1 MRSTTALAASFALLL
16 SAATAVDAQTPKS
29 AEPLFRTAPPVVK
42 TIVVEEEYGF
52 AQRRYDPPV
61 DVTPVDRSAAKDDTP
76 EATTIAI
83 LSAMSRG
90 DVAWFRSLWDP
101 ESARILAADDKKYGR
116 DDTSWT
122 AAWARTLRDRRI
134 VLTNR
139 IESGDY
145 VLITYDLIPLQ
156 PNHKPEEVLHLET
169 PLKLQNGRWLATQEL
184 SSDPVLLYWKTPD
197 VRPRRVVRGP
207 RS

>member
-1 MRSTTALAASFALLL
+1 MKSKTLLPLAFALVLN
-16 SAATAVDAQTPKS
+16 AATSVQAQTPTTES
-29 AEPLFRTAPPVVK
+29 PFRTAAPIVK
-42 TIVVEEEYGF
+42 KIVVEEEYGF
-52 AQRRYDPPV
+52 AVRRYDPPI
-61 DVTPVDRSAAKDDTP
+61 DFEAVDRNAATNDTP

-83 LSAMSRG
+83 LSAMRRG
-90 DVAWFRSLWDP
+90 DVPWFRSLWDA
-101 ESARILAADDKKYGR
+101 ESARVLAADDQTHNR
-116 DDTSWT
+116 TDASWT
-122 AAWARTLRDRRI
+122 AAWERLLRERRI

-145 VLITYDLIPLQ
+145 VLVAYDLIPLQ
-156 PNHKPEEVLHLET
+156 ANHKPEEVIHLET

-197 VRPRRVVRGP
+197 VRQRRFVRGP

>member
-1 MRSTTALAASFALLL
+1 MKSTMSFAVIAVVL
-16 SAATAVDAQTPKS
+16 SASTSVDAQTNT
-29 AEPLFRTAPPVVK
+29 AEPPFRTAPPEVK
-42 TIVVEEEYGF
+42 KIIVEDEYGF
-52 AQRRYDPPV
+52 ALRRYDPPV
-61 DVTPVDRSAAKDDTP
+61 EFTVIERGAARSDTP

-90 DVAWFRSLWDP
+90 DVPWFRSLWDE
-101 ESARILAADDKKYGR
+101 ESASMLAADDKKHGR
-116 DDTSWT
+116 TDASWI
-122 AAWARTLRDRRI
+122 AAWARLLTDRRI

-145 VLITYDLIPLQ
+145 VLIAYDLVPLQ
-156 PNHKPEEVLHLET
+156 ANHKPEDIIRLET

-184 SSDPVLLYWKTPD
+184 ASDPVLQYWKTPD
-197 VRPRRVVRGP
+197 VRPRRLVRGP

>member
-1 MRSTTALAASFALLL
+1 MRSMTLPVAAFALVL
-16 SAATAVDAQTPKS
+16 SATTFVHAQTPT
-29 AEPLFRTAPPVVK
+29 TAAPPFPTAAPVVK
-42 TIVVEEEYGF
+42 KIVVEEEYGF
-52 AQRRYDPPV
+52 ALRRYDPPV
-61 DVTPVDRSAAKDDTP
+61 DVTAVDRSAAKDDTP

-101 ESARILAADDKKYGR
+101 ESARILAADDKKHGR

-122 AAWARTLRDRRI
+122 AAWAGLLRDRRI

-145 VLITYDLIPLQ
+145 VLIAYDLIPLQ
-156 PNHKPEEVLHLET
+156 PNHKPEEVIHLET

-197 VRPRRVVRGP
+197 VRPRRFVRGP

>member
-1 MRSTTALAASFALLL
+1 MRSTMLAAVFALVL
-16 SAATAVDAQTPKS
+16 SASISVDAQTPIS

-42 TIVVEEEYGF
+42 KIVVEEEYGF
-52 AQRRYDPPV
+52 ALRRYDPPV

-145 VLITYDLIPLQ
+145 VLIAYDLIPLQ
-156 PNHKPEEVLHLET
+156 PNHKPEEVIHLET
-169 PLKLQNGRWLATQEL
+169 PLKLHNGRWLATQEL

-197 VRPRRVVRGP
+197 VRPRRFVRGP

>member
-1 MRSTTALAASFALLL
+1 MRSMTIVAAVALVWSATTS
-16 SAATAVDAQTPKS
+16 VDAQTRIN
-29 AEPLFRTAPPVVK
+29 AEPVFRTTPPVVK
-42 TIVVEEEYGF
+42 KVVVEEEYGF
-52 AQRRYDPPV
+52 ALRRYDPPV
-61 DVTPVDRSAAKDDTP
+61 DVTAVDRNLAKDDTP

-101 ESARILAADDKKYGR
+101 ESARILAADDTKYGR

-139 IESGDY
+139 IDSGDY
-145 VLITYDLIPLQ
+145 VLIAYDLIPLQ
-156 PNHKPEEVLHLET
+156 PNHKPEEVIHLET

-197 VRPRRVVRGP
+197 VRQKRFVRGP